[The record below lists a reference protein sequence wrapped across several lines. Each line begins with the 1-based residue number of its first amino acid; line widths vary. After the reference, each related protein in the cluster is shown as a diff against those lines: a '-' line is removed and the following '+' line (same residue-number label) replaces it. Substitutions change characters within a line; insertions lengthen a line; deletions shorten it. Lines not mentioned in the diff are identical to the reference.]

1 MFLESLLLLGI
12 STVSIASTASTTAG
26 EDLALEDEL
35 SCIDDSTRT
44 EEVSF
49 EQADQLAALEDA
61 PAKSTKPSSASAALR
76 AAQARKQASKK
87 AVAAKK
93 VAPKK
98 IADEKRRKKPKK
110 DKGKTAGRK
119 KISRKMP
126 ARAFTSKTNQRKLQD
141 REKKAPKAVQ
151 ERLAIQRALIKK
163 KKRRYRVAFTP
174 ALELSTAQL
183 TGLKPLKNE
192 REVKRRQN
200 QKAQSKMAALGV
212 RGAPNMMQHMVR
224 SQVIVEPDGA
234 KGGQRTDRV
243 EDPFKTPVGDAN
255 CSPSMDAWSWKEY
268 VEEPRSQG
276 ACGSCWA
283 FATLTVFEAAERI
296 VNNIGLDFSEQH
308 IVDCARA
315 KGFSGGEEDA
325 GSCAGGYMH
334 MVFDYLEE
342 RGAALEDAVPYQAN
356 ELTCD
361 PSKATDHKV
370 AAWGFVD
377 QYAKVPS
384 PAKLKESICKYGPAA
399 VAVHVNESFKMYA
412 GGVYDE
418 DVDAQVDH
426 AVVIVGWDD
435 LRGAWLM
442 RNSWGT
448 WWGEDGYMW
457 IKYGANNIGSQAVWA
472 TVTPNEVVTTKV
484 RKRRKLNVKNK
495 SGAPLEVAVQYRSG
509 TSWLPAYGAKKT
521 SLTYTVPDGAEA
533 LVGVDGDEIRA
544 DRVRVWAK
552 SLDGKSTFSEF
563 KKKDLSLVPE
573 GSYEDKTVQTF
584 VYTFNDENA
593 DAVGGK
599 SPTKSKDRRSK
610 NELFSDGY
618 AAIDAG
624 RHQRGRNMLS
634 KYLERYPGDD
644 RVPEVMYWI
653 GYSHYQEGS
662 FYEALL
668 EWYDVV
674 VDHPDHDFVAYALYY
689 SGLAYVERE
698 ECDLAQTCFDLVA
711 HGGYPSATAEWV
723 SAAQSQ
729 IDDLAKNGK
738 KYCG

>member
-1 MFLESLLLLGI
+1 MILESLLLLGI
-12 STVSIASTASTTAG
+12 STVSTASIAQG
-26 EDLALEDEL
+26 EDVALDEEL
-35 SCIDDSTRT
+35 SCVDDSM
-44 EEVSF
+44 
-49 EQADQLAALEDA
+49 LAEALDEA
-61 PAKSTKPSSASAALR
+61 PASKKKPSSAEAALR
-76 AAQARKQASKK
+76 AAQAKKQASKR

-93 VAPKK
+93 VTPKK
-98 IADEKRRKKPKK
+98 ISDEKRRNKALK
-110 DKGKTAGRK
+110 DKKRK
-119 KISRKMP
+119 NAKRRKISRKIP
-126 ARAFTSKTNQRKLQD
+126 PRAFTSKTNQRKLAS
-141 REKKAPKAVQ
+141 REKKAPKAIQ
-151 ERLAIQRALIKK
+151 ERLALQRALIKK
-163 KKRRYRVAFTP
+163 KKKRYRVAYTK
-174 ALELSTAQL
+174 ALELSTAEL

-192 REVKRRQN
+192 REVKRKQN
-200 QKAQSKMAALGV
+200 QKAKAKMAVLGV

-224 SQVIVEPDGA
+224 SQVVVEPDGA
-234 KGGQRTDRV
+234 KGAKQNSDRV
-243 EDPFKTPVGDAN
+243 DDPFDTPVGDAT
-255 CSPSMDAWSWKEY
+255 CSPSMTAWSWKEY

-315 KGFSGGEEDA
+315 KGFSGSVVDA
-325 GSCAGGYMH
+325 GTCTGGYMH

-342 RGAALEDAVPYQAN
+342 KGAALEDAVPYQAK

-361 PSKATDHKV
+361 PDKATKHKV

-377 QYAKVPS
+377 QYSKVPS
-384 PAKLKESICKYGPAA
+384 TAKLKQSLCKYGPSA
-399 VAVHVNESFKMYA
+399 VAVHVNESFKMYS
-412 GGVYDE
+412 GGVYD
-418 DVDAQVDH
+418 DDADAQVNH

-435 LRGAWLM
+435 LRGAWLL

-457 IKYGANNIGSQAVWA
+457 IKYGANNVGSQAVWA
-472 TVTPNEVVTTKV
+472 TVEPEQKVTTKV
-484 RKRRKLNVKNK
+484 RKRRKLNLKNK
-495 SGAPLEVAVQYRSG
+495 SGGPLEVSVQYRSG
-509 TSWLPAYGAKKT
+509 GSWAPAYGAKRT

-533 LVGVDGDEIRA
+533 LVGVDGNEIRA

-552 SLDGKSTFSEF
+552 SANGKTTFSEF
-563 KKKDLSLVPE
+563 KKKDLKLVPE
-573 GSYEDKTVQTF
+573 GSYEDKTIQTF
-584 VYTFNDENA
+584 AYTFNEDNA
-593 DAVGGK
+593 DNVGGK
-599 SPTKSKDRRSK
+599 PKTKSKSKRSK
-610 NELFSDGY
+610 DELFADGY
-618 AAIDAG
+618 ASIDAG
-624 RHQRGRNMLS
+624 RHKRGRNMLS

-653 GYSHYQEGS
+653 GYSHYQQGS
-662 FYEALL
+662 FYEALM

-689 SGLAYVERE
+689 SGLAYVERD

-711 HGGYPSATAEWV
+711 HGGYPSATEEWI

>member
-1 MFLESLLLLGI
+1 MILESLLLLGI
-12 STVSIASTASTTAG
+12 STVSTASVGQG
-26 EDLALEDEL
+26 EDVALDEEL
-35 SCIDDSTRT
+35 SCIDDSMLT
-44 EEVSF
+44 EAE
-49 EQADQLAALEDA
+49 ALDEA
-61 PAKSTKPSSASAALR
+61 PAKKKPSSGAAALR
-76 AAQARKQASKK
+76 AAQAKKQATKR

-93 VAPKK
+93 VRPKK
-98 IADEKRRKKPKK
+98 IADEKRRKKAKK
-110 DKGKTAGRK
+110 DKKRK
-119 KISRKMP
+119 NAKRRKVSRKIP
-126 ARAFTSKTNQRKLQD
+126 PRAFTSKTNQRKLAN
-141 REKKAPKAVQ
+141 REKKAPKAVK

-163 KKRRYRVAFTP
+163 KKKHYRVAYTE
-174 ALELSTAQL
+174 ALELSTTQL

-192 REVKRRQN
+192 REVKRKQN
-200 QKAQSKMAALGV
+200 KKAKAKMAVLGV

-224 SQVIVEPDGA
+224 SQVVVEPDGA
-234 KGGQRTDRV
+234 KGAKKGTDRV
-243 EDPFKTPVGDAN
+243 DEPFNTPVGDAS
-255 CSPSMDAWSWKEY
+255 CSPSMTAWSWKEY

-315 KGFSGGEEDA
+315 QGFSGSEVDA
-325 GSCAGGYMH
+325 GTCTGGYMH
-334 MVFDYLEE
+334 MVFDYLEKK
-342 RGAALEDAVPYQAN
+342 GAALEDAVPYQAK

-361 PSKATDHKV
+361 PDKATKHKV

-377 QYAKVPS
+377 QYSKVPS
-384 PAKLKESICKYGPAA
+384 TAKLKESICKYGPAA

-412 GGVYDE
+412 GGVYDD
-418 DVDAQVDH
+418 DVDAQVNH

-435 LRGAWLM
+435 LRGAWLL

-457 IKYGANNIGSQAVWA
+457 IEYGANNVGSQAVWA
-472 TVTPNEVVTTKV
+472 TVEPNEVVKTKV
-484 RKRRKLNVKNK
+484 RKRRKLNLKNK
-495 SGAPLEVAVQYRSG
+495 SGEALEVSVQYQSSG
-509 TSWLPAYGAKKT
+509 KWMPAYGAKKT
-521 SLTYTVPDGAEA
+521 SLTYTIADGEEA

-544 DRVRVWAK
+544 ERVRVWAK
-552 SLDGKSTFSEF
+552 SANGKTTFSEF
-563 KKKDLSLVPE
+563 KKKDLKTVPE
-573 GSYEDKTVQTF
+573 GSYEDKTVQTL

-593 DAVGGK
+593 DKAGGK
-599 SPTKSKDRRSK
+599 TKSKGKAKRSK
-610 NELFSDGY
+610 GALFSDGY
-618 AAIDAG
+618 AAIDG
-624 RHQRGRNMLS
+624 GKHQRGRNMLS

-644 RVPEVMYWI
+644 RVAEVMYWI

-662 FYEALL
+662 FYEALM

-689 SGLAYVERE
+689 SGLAYVERN

-711 HGGYPSATAEWV
+711 HGGYPSATDEWI

>member
-1 MFLESLLLLGI
+1 MILESLLLLGI
-12 STVSIASTASTTAG
+12 STVSTVSAASA
-26 EDLALEDEL
+26 EDLALDDLDDGL
-35 SCIDDSTRT
+35 SCVDDSMLV
-44 EEVSF
+44 E
-49 EQADQLAALEDA
+49 AAQDA
-61 PAKSTKPSSASAALR
+61 PAKKKPSSAAAALR
-76 AAQARKQASKK
+76 AAQAKKQSTKK

-93 VAPKK
+93 VKPKK
-98 IADEKRRKKPKK
+98 IADEKRRKKAKK
-110 DKGKTAGRK
+110 DKKRK
-119 KISRKMP
+119 SAKRRKISRKIP
-126 ARAFTSKTNQRKLQD
+126 PRAFTSKNNQRKLAS
-141 REKKAPKAVQ
+141 REKKAPKAVK
-151 ERLAIQRALIKK
+151 ERLALQRALIKK
-163 KKRRYRVAFTP
+163 KKKHYRVAYTK
-174 ALELSTAQL
+174 ALELSTTEL

-192 REVKRRQN
+192 REVKRKQN
-200 QKAQSKMAALGV
+200 KKAKAKMAALGV

-224 SQVIVEPDGA
+224 APVVVEPDGA
-234 KGGQRTDRV
+234 KGAKQGKGTDRV
-243 EDPFKTPVGDAN
+243 DDPFNTPVGDAS
-255 CSPSMDAWSWKEY
+255 CSPSMTAWSWKEY

-296 VNNIGLDFSEQH
+296 VNNLGLDFSEQH

-315 KGFSGGEEDA
+315 QGFSGSEVDA
-325 GSCAGGYMH
+325 GTCAGGYMH

-342 RGAALEDAVPYQAN
+342 KGAALEDAVPYQAK

-361 PSKATDHKV
+361 PDKATKHKV

-377 QYAKVPS
+377 QYSKVPS
-384 PAKLKESICKYGPAA
+384 TAKLKESLCKYGPSA

-412 GGVYDE
+412 GGVFDD
-418 DVDAQVDH
+418 DVDAQVNH

-435 LRGAWLM
+435 LRGAWLL

-457 IKYGANNIGSQAVWA
+457 IKYGANNVGSQAVWA
-472 TVTPNEVVTTKV
+472 TVEPNEPVTAKV
-484 RKRRKLNVKNK
+484 RKRRKLNLKNK
-495 SGAPLEVAVQYRSG
+495 SGGPLEVSVQYRSG
-509 TSWLPAYGAKKT
+509 GKWAPAYGAKKE
-521 SLTYTVPDGAEA
+521 SLTYTVADGAEA
-533 LVGVDGDEIRA
+533 LVGVGGDEIRA

-552 SLDGKSTFSEF
+552 SANGKTTFSEF
-563 KKKDLSLVPE
+563 KKKDLKLVPE

-584 VYTFNDENA
+584 AYTFNEEDA
-593 DAVGGK
+593 DSPGGK
-599 SPTKSKDRRSK
+599 PKTKSKAKRSK

-618 AAIDAG
+618 AAIDG
-624 RHQRGRNMLS
+624 GKHKRGRNMLS

-662 FYEALL
+662 FYEALS

-689 SGLAYVERE
+689 SGLAYVERD

-711 HGGYPSATAEWV
+711 HGGYPSATDEWI